1 VGDGDSLVL
10 HTDVVPVPRET
21 GGRAGNSI
29 APTTLGSGQVD
40 VLPGSWAVRGTSGTT
55 RRCVISVRIVPRAAS
70 LGRVRAL
77 VASSVLQG
85 IVPSSLPLVEGL
97 VPGTPTTARPTALLV
112 EHGVGSSIG
121 HARGV

>member
-1 VGDGDSLVL
+1 
-10 HTDVVPVPRET
+10 

-40 VLPGSWAVRGTSGTT
+40 VLPGSWTVRGTSGTT
-55 RRCVISVRIVPRAAS
+55 RRSVINVRIVPRAAS
-70 LGRVRAL
+70 LGGERAL
-77 VASSVLQG
+77 LASAVMQG
-85 IVPSSLPLVEGL
+85 VVPWSLPLVAGL

-121 HARGV
+121 HARGVSSGCHR